1 MRTADPL
8 DAENACMFVRAKNVT
23 RELTVV
29 QFNTVARRVLICW
42 KYLLSCICE
51 FVKFGVV

>member
-1 MRTADPL
+1 MVRTYTCKTADL
-8 DAENACMFVRAKNVT
+8 KRRMFVRAKNVT

-42 KYLLSCICE
+42 K
-51 FVKFGVV
+51 